1 MNFIAQYA
9 EHRINSII
17 NGKQEHHYQH
27 PVWREIL
34 TLVQARP
41 YTSRAKFSGLVLIR
55 TRRFPAISP
64 PSRAD
69 VALPAKMA
77 KCWRALQSFCRLKAL
92 FKWSS
97 CRHSFS
103 SPTFVDCRTRLLFLV
118 DMKTNTNLVFCLPK
132 IDAVVFNVCIS
143 KYLT

>member
-1 MNFIAQYA
+1 MYRPIPQTYM
-9 EHRINSII
+9 NSII
-17 NGKQEHHYQH
+17 RGKHKHHYQH

-41 YTSRAKFSGLVLIR
+41 YTSRAQFSGLVLIR

-77 KCWRALQSFCRLKAL
+77 KCWRALQSFLKTEGIVSNVTLPPLA
-92 FKWSS
+92 FIIS
-97 CRHSFS
+97 
-103 SPTFVDCRTRLLFLV
+103 FVDCKTRLLLML
-118 DMKTNTNLVFCLPK
+118 DKKTNTGLISCL
-132 IDAVVFNVCIS
+132 A
-143 KYLT
+143 